1 MRRALLSV
9 GASASAISC
18 AALAGQS
25 RAAQAAGAEDESSS
39 QPKYGFEGH
48 KVNYGGAGDVK
59 PSNREATKRIVSHM
73 STVPDE
79 WELFRIATR
88 ASLILDKLNEADA
101 DIAKRPETLK
111 VKTLEGVDLS
121 RMVDNACHR
130 QCHLEWKAYAQVSPI
145 PNPNP
150 NPKPNPSPSPN
161 PNSKPYP

>member
-25 RAAQAAGAEDESSS
+25 RAAQAAGAEEDSSS
-39 QPKYGFEGH
+39 GPKYGFEGH

-121 RMVDNACHR
+121 RMV
-130 QCHLEWKAYAQVSPI
+130 
-145 PNPNP
+145 NPNP
-150 NPKPNPSPSPN
+150 SPSPSPN
-161 PNSKPYP
+161 PNPSRNPSPDPSPNPDPDPDPGSNPWAST

>member
-121 RMVDNACHR
+121 RMV
-130 QCHLEWKAYAQVSPI
+130 
-145 PNPNP
+145 NPNP
-150 NPKPNPSPSPN
+150 NPSPNPSPSPSPSPRPN
-161 PNSKPYP
+161 PDPDPGPNPWAST

>member
-121 RMVDNACHR
+121 RMVYDHSKLGHARREADHVIQLVWSYRHR
-130 QCHLEWKAYAQVSPI
+130 VLETAMYRKHVR
-145 PNPNP
+145 
-150 NPKPNPSPSPN
+150 
-161 PNSKPYP
+161 